1 MYTVQVDNNY
11 HYHMKYVHKGDH
23 VMKVQSWFKH
33 LMVGGV
39 CAALL
44 AGCGNGAS
52 SNATSSANNAT
63 STAGSIVIQHDMGT
77 TELKQPASHVV
88 ALEWSFVDDL
98 LALGITPVGI
108 ADDDKP
114 KAMEKLAGKPIEYIP
129 LGKRETPNLEKI
141 AGAAPDLIIADTDR
155 HSKVKDQLDQIAPTI
170 VLNSRKGSY
179 DDSLKDFE
187 TIAKAVGKESEA
199 KARLAQH
206 DKMMAAMKKQV
217 EALPE
222 KKVLVGVARKG
233 DFNAHSTTSY
243 AGEVLSDI
251 GFENVVQGSENEPY
265 KEVNLETIT
274 AIDPD
279 IIFIAT
285 DDSQVITNEWKK
297 LPVWQN
303 LKAVKNH
310 HVYMVDRDIW
320 TRFRGITPA
329 EKIGQSA
336 LDYINGKLKSES

>member
-1 MYTVQVDNNY
+1 
-11 HYHMKYVHKGDH
+11 
-23 VMKVQSWFKH
+23 MKVQFGFKH
-33 LMVGGV
+33 LLIGGV
-39 CAALL
+39 CAVLL
-44 AGCGNGAS
+44 AGCGQTTS
-52 SNATSSANNAT
+52 SNSSASANNDN
-63 STAGSIVIQHDMGT
+63 STIGSIVIQHDMGT
-77 TELKQPASHVV
+77 TELKQPATHVV

-114 KAMEKLAGKPIEYIP
+114 KAMEKLAGKPIEYMP
-129 LGKRETPNLEKI
+129 LGKRETPDLEKI
-141 AGAAPDLIIADTDR
+141 AGVAPDLIIADTDR
-155 HSKVKDQLDQIAPTI
+155 HSKIKDQLDQIAPTI

-179 DDSLKDFE
+179 EDSIKDFE
-187 TIAKAVGKESEA
+187 TIAKSVGKEAEA
-199 KARLAQH
+199 KERLVQH
-206 DKMMAAMKKQV
+206 DKMMAVMKKQV

-222 KKVLVGVARKG
+222 KRVLVGVARKG

-243 AGEVLSDI
+243 AGEVLNDM
-251 GFENVVQGSENEPY
+251 GFDNVIQGSEKEPY

-274 AIDPD
+274 AMDPD

-285 DDSQVITNEWKK
+285 DDSEVITNEWKK

-336 LDYINGKLKSES
+336 LDYISGKLKSES